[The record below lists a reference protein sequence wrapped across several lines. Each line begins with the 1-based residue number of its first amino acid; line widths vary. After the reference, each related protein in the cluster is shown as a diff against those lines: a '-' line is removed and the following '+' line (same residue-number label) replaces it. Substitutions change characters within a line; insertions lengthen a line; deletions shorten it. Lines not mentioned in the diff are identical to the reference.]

1 MPPDQ
6 PSSNAIN
13 ESTKFM
19 NSTTIPNLDV
29 PPHQVPSTRYPQH
42 LPNPNALSNPPHNQ
56 NYSTPERRLRS
67 TQAPTTNIN
76 GLPVPSIPNWS
87 FYDTAILPIGE
98 TSGVDQGL
106 IDSNSARGASGDFI
120 LSEMEDNV
128 QTLFHNSFDIWGAL
142 EDQREGAEGMR
153 F

>member
-1 MPPDQ
+1 
-6 PSSNAIN
+6 
-13 ESTKFM
+13 M
-19 NSTTIPNLDV
+19 NPTTIPNLDV
-29 PPHQVPSTRYPQH
+29 PPHQVPSPGYTQN

-56 NYSTPERRLRS
+56 NSSTPENRLRS

-76 GLPVPSIPNWS
+76 DLPVPSIPSWS
-87 FYDTAILPIGE
+87 FYDTSILSTGE

-106 IDSNSARGASGDFI
+106 IDSSSARGESGEII

-128 QTLFHNSFDIWGAL
+128 HTLFHNSFDIWGAL